1 MAKYKLKMSK
11 TIKIKFPDGKTSTI
25 NKGTTGQSIAE
36 SISKSLAKEA
46 IAIEING
53 KLGVINP
60 MYLNPYDV
68 FHGVYQDI
76 QTALNK
82 GELEKIRQE
91 NVDIQD
97 GILNKD
103 Q

>member
-46 IAIEING
+46 IAIEVNN
-53 KLGVINP
+53 KLNYKVNQIIII
-60 MYLNPYDV
+60 YRR
-68 FHGVYQDI
+68 FFS
-76 QTALNK
+76 
-82 GELEKIRQE
+82 
-91 NVDIQD
+91 
-97 GILNKD
+97 
-103 Q
+103 